1 MKTQNIITKDQLES
15 SEKAVSGSEMFHLYA
30 KRTAES
36 VLNMAKVVLD
46 MKSELKGW
54 EFAQFCDLIGY
65 DPKSSAIRKFVAIA
79 VKYSYLIARAD
90 KLPSSWTTIYQISRL
105 SEDEIGQKIDKGL
118 INSKLMGANVQRLLG
133 MSKPSSS
140 GSSSITGSGVAA
152 SKVPNGTVDPLGFRV
167 RLCDFPS
174 AESVRMLN
182 TIFSML
188 NALNVEVEVSTSL
201 EEFLVDAVAVADA
214 DANADVVLAG

>member
-15 SEKAVSGSEMFHLYA
+15 SEKAVSGAETFHLYA

-118 INSKLMGANVQRLLG
+118 ISSKLMGANVQRVLG
-133 MSKPSSS
+133 MSKPRSA
-140 GSSSITGSGVAA
+140 GASSISGNVVAA
-152 SKVPNGTVDPLGFRV
+152 INVPNGTIGYLGFRA
-167 RLCDFPS
+167 RLPNVPS
-174 AESVRMLN
+174 SESVKMLN
-182 TIFSML
+182 DIFSKL
-188 NALNVEVEVSTSL
+188 NDLNIEVELDTSL
-201 EEFLVDAVAVADA
+201 ESFFINP
-214 DANADVVLAG
+214 NADVVLAT